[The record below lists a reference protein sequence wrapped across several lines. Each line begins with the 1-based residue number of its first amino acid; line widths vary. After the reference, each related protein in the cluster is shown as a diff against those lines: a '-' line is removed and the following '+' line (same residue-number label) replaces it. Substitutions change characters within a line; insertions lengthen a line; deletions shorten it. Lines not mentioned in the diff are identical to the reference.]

1 MKDLAVTKFKHN
13 IGHYMDQVHFNHE
26 RYCLTNN
33 GDSRAVIMSKKEYEE
48 IIEYIGLRDEMRSV
62 K

>member
-13 IGHYMDQVHFNHE
+13 IGHYIDQVHFNHE
-26 RYCLTNN
+26 RYSLMNY
-33 GDSRAVIMSKKEYEE
+33 GEQRAVIMSRKEYEE
-48 IIEYIGLRDEMRSV
+48 LIEYIGLRDEMRLV